1 MEAVYWE
8 VNKLLLRTIDLA
20 RALQPEKTTGRS
32 FHVATIYD
40 GPRLLSIG
48 YNNYNH
54 EHLRHKYGEY
64 KPTRGSTT
72 KYIPGRHAEIESLRR
87 LKVPC
92 NNLTMCVVRIDRNGE
107 LAMSQP
113 CKNCREKLDALNLKR
128 IFFSISESSYGFIKF

>member
-1 MEAVYWE
+1 METVYWE

-72 KYIPGRHAEIESLRR
+72 KYIPGRHAEIESANR
-87 LKVPC
+87 LKVFRK
-92 NNLTMCVVRIDRNGE
+92 NLVMCVVRIDRNGE
-107 LAMSQP
+107 IALSKP
-113 CKNCREKLDALNLKR
+113 CENCLSATSKMNFKKILY
-128 IFFSISESSYGFIKF
+128 SISEKEHGVIS

>member
-1 MEAVYWE
+1 M
-8 VNKLLLRTIDLA
+8 NKLLLRTIDLA

-64 KPTRGSTT
+64 RPTRDSTA
-72 KYIPGRHAEIESLRR
+72 KYIAGRHAEIEAANR
-87 LKVPC
+87 LKTFRK
-92 NNLTMCVVRIDRNGE
+92 NLTMCVVRIDRNGE
-107 LAMSQP
+107 IALSKP
-113 CKNCREKLDALNLKR
+113 CENCLTSTRKMNFKKILY
-128 IFFSISESSYGFIKF
+128 SISEKEHGVIY